1 MVSVLQM
8 PRTILY
14 GQHSFKKVGEETSK
28 LGNKALIISDRMME
42 KLMYVEE
49 CQHYLTESGISS
61 VMYLDINSEP
71 TDTFV
76 YEALEKLKAEC
87 CNVIIGLGGGS
98 CIDTAKAVAVLGTN
112 GGSISDY
119 MNSRKIAQKSAVPL
133 IAIPTTAGTGSEAT
147 DVTII
152 TDTVH
157 DIKMMIKQP
166 AFMPAAAIVDPVLTI
181 SSPKSI
187 TAATGIDALTHAI
200 EAYLSRRAHP
210 FTDSLAFS
218 AIGHI
223 MESIRDAYHDPQN
236 IEAKKK
242 MSLAAL
248 QAGMAF
254 SNASVCLVHG
264 MSRPIG
270 ALFHVP
276 HGISNA
282 MLFPAVLEYSLEAC
296 YERLADIGNLIF
308 KETKGLT
315 KRETAQ
321 KLVEEMKAL
330 CLELDIPSL
339 KGWGIK
345 EEQFLK
351 SLEKMARDA
360 LASGSPGN
368 NPRVPDEIELMEL
381 YKLCYDYQFTNSQ
394 TIKS

>member
-14 GQHSFKKVGEETSK
+14 GEDSFKKVGEVASK
-28 LGNKALIISDRMME
+28 LGNNALIISDRMME
-42 KLMYVEE
+42 KQLYVEE
-49 CQHYLTESGISS
+49 CQHYLKEAGVSS
-61 VMYLDINSEP
+61 ATYLDINSEP
-71 TDTFV
+71 KDTFV
-76 YEALEKLKAEC
+76 YEALDRLNAES

-147 DVTII
+147 DATII

-166 AFMPAAAIVDPVLTI
+166 AFMPEAAIVDPVLSIT
-181 SSPKSI
+181 SPKHI

-210 FTDSLAFS
+210 FTDFLALT
-218 AIGHI
+218 AIGDI
-223 MESIRDAYHDPQN
+223 MESIRDAYHEPQN

-254 SNASVCLVHG
+254 SNSSVCLVHG

-282 MLFPAVLEYSLEAC
+282 MLLPAVLEYSLEDC
-296 YERLADIGNLIF
+296 YERLADIGDLII
-308 KETKGLT
+308 KEMKGLT

-321 KLVEEMKAL
+321 KVVEEMKAL
-330 CLELDIPSL
+330 CLELGIPNL
-339 KGWGIK
+339 KGWGIQ

-360 LASGSPGN
+360 IASGSPGN
-368 NPRVPDEIELMEL
+368 NPRVPDDSELMEL